1 MGRDQLTPFFR
12 TPAQGRVLAAILFAR
27 PEERLTISEI
37 GRRARVPSSSAH
49 REVDRLERYGLVTSE
64 RFAQARVV
72 RPNERSPYLGDL
84 RSLVLKAYG
93 PAAVLGELLA
103 QLEGIEG
110 AYVFGSWA
118 ARHAGETGPPPGDI
132 DLLVVGNPDP
142 AGLDAVLRDAEA
154 VLAREVQ
161 PTVVSPSEWE
171 SADSSL
177 LRTIKERP
185 LVPLTTDS
193 DA

>member
-12 TPAQGRVLAAILFAR
+12 TPAQGRVLAAILLAR
-27 PEERLTISEI
+27 PEERLTVTQI
-37 GRRARVPSSSAH
+37 GRRAQVPSSSAH

-93 PAAVLGELLA
+93 PAAVLGQLLA
-103 QLEGIEG
+103 PLKGIE
-110 AYVFGSWA
+110 AAFVFGSWA
-118 ARHAGETGPPPGDI
+118 ARLAGETGPPPGDI
-132 DLLVVGNPDP
+132 DLLVVGTPDP
-142 AGLDAVLRDAEA
+142 AGLDAVLQDAEA
-154 VLAREVQ
+154 TLGREVQ

-171 SADSSL
+171 AADSPL

-185 LVPLTTDS
+185 LVPLAGS